1 MFLKAQFVLFLPKA
15 SPHAHVALKMKHA
28 SLKNT
33 RFAVINFS
41 ETLSIIPCAA
51 GSVRAPPSSLDDPR
65 EGGGSAGSRG
75 AAPIANLGVC
85 PLFCPPY
92 VPLVIPCRPGA
103 LFGLIPLL
111 SGLQEVHE
119 KAIFPK
125 QANNDQKM
133 TKNGF
138 L

>member
-1 MFLKAQFVLFLPKA
+1 MFLKAQLVLFLAKA
-15 SPHAHVALKMKHA
+15 SPYGSCGIQNETRILENTQFAL
-28 SLKNT
+28 
-33 RFAVINFS
+33 IDFS
-41 ETLSIIPCAA
+41 ETLSTIPCAA
-51 GSVRAPPSSLDDPR
+51 GSARAPLPSLNDPR
-65 EGGGSAGSRG
+65 RGGSAGFRG